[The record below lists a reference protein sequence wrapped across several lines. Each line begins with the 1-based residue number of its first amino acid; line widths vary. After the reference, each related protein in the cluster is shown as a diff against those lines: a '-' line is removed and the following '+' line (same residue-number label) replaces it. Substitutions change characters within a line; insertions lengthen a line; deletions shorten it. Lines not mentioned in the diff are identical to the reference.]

1 MLTCWIA
8 IVAFREH
15 HMFNGIKHLVIPVF
29 GLLANLAC
37 MLFYL
42 VGPIPG
48 IGVAGMSW
56 MEPYIGPALRRPVG
70 RIRLV
75 LLRVLQQEEGQGNPA
90 HFPAVPHPRLA
101 PRRKG
106 GVHIRQLR
114 TLPLGAG

>member
-1 MLTCWIA
+1 M
-8 IVAFREH
+8 
-15 HMFNGIKHLVIPVF
+15 F
-29 GLLANLAC
+29 GLVANLGC

-42 VGPIPG
+42 IGPWT
-48 IGVAGMSW
+48 VNGMSKV
-56 MEPYIGPALRRPVG
+56 EPYRRAGGRRPLG

-90 HFPAVPHPRLA
+90 HFPSAPHPRLA